1 MRVFPEVSTTRSS
14 GLEAT
19 DALSQTETIRCSS
32 TMTVFPDA
40 TVRSPSNTRPPS
52 NRVRVISDPV
62 RVLAPLFG
70 GIAQDDFEPGSCHA
84 PEVTEMMRPK
94 PYKAES
100 VATSAWADGG
110 RIESTRSHGIEAN
123 SGLATSSPLMSDV
136 GRRRSLEVLAE
147 VSRFS
152 RKSDMGRR
160 GFINGAGVG
169 RRGEQGVQLLA
180 QTA

>member
-1 MRVFPEVSTTRSS
+1 MALHSFGVTTVLQLLAGAPCPPMGGFLGIGDHGIGAAGLDLGEGDAVFLGR
-14 GLEAT
+14 
-19 DALSQTETIRCSS
+19 
-32 TMTVFPDA
+32 
-40 TVRSPSNTRPPS
+40 
-52 NRVRVISDPV
+52 
-62 RVLAPLFG
+62 

-84 PEVTEMMRPK
+84 SEVTEMVRPK
-94 PYKAES
+94 PYKAQRVAIS
-100 VATSAWADGG
+100 VWADGG

-123 SGLATSSPLMSDV
+123 SGLATSSPLTSDA
-136 GRRRSLEVLAE
+136 GRRGSLEVLAE

-160 GFINGAGVG
+160 GFINSAGVG